1 VSQDRILV
9 KLQNI
14 ELIITE
20 FLRNV
25 LSSKQKKR
33 SMTTRSDSQL
43 RTIEALTKQYREAS
57 AHNLNLVVQN
67 SCFESQNDELALN
80 ISTYYQQATDLKSKL
95 QKLCKFG
102 TNCKNRNAKH
112 IKNFHPETID
122 FTADDWYLP
131 KPEPKKSQPRNEPKP
146 VNSIS
151 TSALKT
157 VIEEEFDS
165 NFSCFICYEVASGDN
180 YQLTCCSQYIC
191 VGCYTENHRHNGSNV
206 CPHCRSPQVQFQ
218 KISKLKSVLNDV
230 RDNLV
235 RNVISKMEASGGGTI
250 QAGDKNARTI
260 FARLF
265 PKGTKVENLEALP
278 EFGKAIKVSL
288 PWNREDHQI
297 RGFAFIE
304 FSNEQDCLDA
314 LLASKNLVFR
324 GVKIHTRQ
332 SKPNS
337 KEKQ

>member
-1 VSQDRILV
+1 MGNSESRPNSREIAEHRAAYNRILAI
-9 KLQNI
+9 NT
-14 ELIITE
+14 ELE
-20 FLRNV
+20 AE
-25 LSSKQKKR
+25 KR
-33 SMTTRSDSQL
+33 STAVRLTSRTREIDSKT
-43 RTIEALTKQYREAS
+43 RIINELTR
-57 AHNLNLVVQN
+57 QN
-67 SCFESQNDELALN
+67 SRTSAQCEGLVIEKTCLESQNSLLLTQNDELALN

-102 TNCKNRNAKH
+102 ANCKIKNAKH
-112 IKNFHPETID
+112 IKNHHPEKID
-122 FTADDWYLP
+122 FTSDNWCLP
-131 KPEPKKSQPRNEPKP
+131 KPEPKKSAPKAAPKP

-191 VGCYTENHRHNGSNV
+191 AGCYAENHRHNGSHV
-206 CPHCRSPQVQFQ
+206 CPHCRSPRVQFQ

-235 RNVISKMEASGGGTI
+235 RNVISKMEENGGGTQV

-265 PKGTKVENLEALP
+265 PQGTKVTDLEVLP
-278 EFGKAIKVSL
+278 EFRKAIKVAL
-288 PWNREDHQI
+288 PWNREDQQI

-314 LLASKNLVFR
+314 LLASKRRR
-324 GVKIHTRQ
+324 G
-332 SKPNS
+332 
-337 KEKQ
+337 